1 MDIKKIKKTF
11 LISNVIYVNCFLQMF
26 FLPNKAVNIFAFWKA
41 SSFLMF
47 CIYYI
52 FIYLKIYIGKE
63 NNAKFFNLKD
73 NLIYYTDL
81 LVKLAI
87 ILFAYLYINIF
98 RENEYNYLFIFIQVI
113 LVGIDVFLKNEI
125 LKIFKEINL
134 KNKKSNTINV
144 KPFECT
150 KIEYNNFSKVVLL
163 TLFVIFVEAIY
174 LFVIVI
180 STKLSI
186 FIFVNNTIVLLLFH
200 YLTTVKYDFKRIIG
214 VHKLVR
220 FLFFNLIYNIFELY
234 YILNMDGEKD
244 LKIIFISI
252 LSFMIFNLIY
262 MFYPLIR
269 KYISM
274 DEFLKNQGENKWI
287 TNYN

>member
-174 LFVIVI
+174 LFVVFI

-274 DEFLKNQGENKWI
+274 DEFLKNQGENK
-287 TNYN
+287 

>member
-1 MDIKKIKKTF
+1 M
-11 LISNVIYVNCFLQMF
+11 
-26 FLPNKAVNIFAFWKA
+26 
-41 SSFLMF
+41 
-47 CIYYI
+47 
-52 FIYLKIYIGKE
+52 
-63 NNAKFFNLKD
+63 
-73 NLIYYTDL
+73 
-81 LVKLAI
+81 
-87 ILFAYLYINIF
+87 
-98 RENEYNYLFIFIQVI
+98 
-113 LVGIDVFLKNEI
+113 
-125 LKIFKEINL
+125 
-134 KNKKSNTINV
+134 
-144 KPFECT
+144 
-150 KIEYNNFSKVVLL
+150 L

-200 YLTTVKYDFKRIIG
+200 YLTTVRYDFKRIIG

-274 DEFLKNQGENKWI
+274 DEFLKNQGENK
-287 TNYN
+287 

>member
-52 FIYLKIYIGKE
+52 FLYLKIYIGKE

-186 FIFVNNTIVLLLFH
+186 FIFVNNMIMLLLFH
-200 YLTTVKYDFKRIIG
+200 YLITVKYDFKRIIG
-214 VHKLVR
+214 IHKLVR

-234 YILNMDGEKD
+234 YILNMDGVKD
-244 LKIIFISI
+244 FKIIVISI
-252 LSFMIFNLIY
+252 LSFMTFNLIY

-274 DEFLKNQGENKWI
+274 DEFLKNQGQNK
-287 TNYN
+287 

>member
-52 FIYLKIYIGKE
+52 FLYLKIYIGKE
-63 NNAKFFNLKD
+63 NNAKYFNLKD
-73 NLIYYTDL
+73 NLIYYIDL
-81 LVKLAI
+81 VVKLAI
-87 ILFAYLYINIF
+87 ILFTYVYINIF

-186 FIFVNNTIVLLLFH
+186 FIFVNNMIMLLLFH

-214 VHKLVR
+214 IHKLVR

-234 YILNMDGEKD
+234 YILNMDGVKD
-244 LKIIFISI
+244 FKIIVISI
-252 LSFMIFNLIY
+252 LSFMTFNLIY

-274 DEFLKNQGENKWI
+274 DEFLKNQGQNK
-287 TNYN
+287 

>member
-52 FIYLKIYIGKE
+52 FLYLKIYIGKE

-150 KIEYNNFSKVVLL
+150 KIEYNNF
-163 TLFVIFVEAIY
+163 
-174 LFVIVI
+174 
-180 STKLSI
+180 
-186 FIFVNNTIVLLLFH
+186 
-200 YLTTVKYDFKRIIG
+200 
-214 VHKLVR
+214 
-220 FLFFNLIYNIFELY
+220 
-234 YILNMDGEKD
+234 
-244 LKIIFISI
+244 
-252 LSFMIFNLIY
+252 
-262 MFYPLIR
+262 
-269 KYISM
+269 
-274 DEFLKNQGENKWI
+274 
-287 TNYN
+287 